1 MQLDKFEIFPCQEDA
16 LWCAYSLKLKS
27 YCKSS
32 LQHSE
37 SNENSINWSKKKK
50 KLRQMAEIIV
60 MSPMN
65 GTMELCW
72 FHNDE

>member
-1 MQLDKFEIFPCQEDA
+1 MQLDKFEIFPPQEEA

-50 KLRQMAEIIV
+50 TKTNGRNYCDE
-60 MSPMN
+60 SNEWNN
-65 GTMELCW
+65 GTMLVS
-72 FHNDE
+72 